1 MINITEQVTLTCFC
15 NNLFLQHGY
24 AIVDL
29 EKLNP
34 SDVEDLCLS
43 KFLALILQVTLI
55 IYLLIF
61 CLLSYPA

>member
-1 MINITEQVTLTCFC
+1 MISITEQVTFRCFC
-15 NNLFLQHGY
+15 NTLFLQHGY

-34 SDVEDLCLS
+34 SDAEDLCLS

-55 IYLLIF
+55 I
-61 CLLSYPA
+61 